1 MPEPIFTETVTDLD
15 GYDVGEW
22 EFEANGFDFR
32 ALRGGALSLQ
42 TSAEAEW
49 LVTRHLGVRLEPFV
63 ASSREGGTASLRT
76 TYGAG
81 AGVSWKLVQDRLH
94 DFHVQAE
101 SNVRAPWDVVTMVDP
116 GESPLPLTLD
126 LRSGVRRGRWTL
138 RGGVGVGLGGT
149 AAHAPLRGSLALL
162 TPLGSSE
169 RFGFFGVEADVD
181 GARQNPVVLAL
192 DVVPELS
199 PLHLPLRLGLA
210 IPWAVGVPGT
220 QPSLGV
226 FLRIFVES
234 REERAYGEGRE

>member
-22 EFEANGFDFR
+22 EFEANVVDFR

-49 LVTRHLGVRLEPFV
+49 LVSRHLGIRVEPF
-63 ASSREGGTASLRT
+63 AGGGRDDGATSLRT
-76 TYGAG
+76 TYGAS

-94 DFHVQAE
+94 DFHAQAE
-101 SNVRAPWDVVTMVDP
+101 AVARLPWDTVTTVDP

-126 LRSGVRRGRWTL
+126 LRSGVRRGRWTM
-138 RGGVGVGLGGT
+138 RGGAGVGLGGT
-149 AAHAPLRGSLALL
+149 AAHLPLRGSLALL
-162 TPLGSSE
+162 TPFGPSE

-210 IPWAVGVPGT
+210 IPWAVGTPGT
-220 QPSLGV
+220 QPSLGI

-234 REERAYGEGRE
+234 SEEQAYGEGHE